1 MKLRLDEYY
10 YIISDE
16 IEDYMPQYMVEE
28 LDKFRE
34 SHTPEEAFDYLE
46 NLYSHIEIIDT
57 QYRTN
62 YIDLEKSYINYT
74 AIIKIE
80 DKEDSQRGGFYVT
93 NGILN
98 YKKPVKG
105 GDYQIINK
113 YNENQKRFNKLYLR
127 PLIKALI
134 ESRVPQCIGK
144 YLLREGEKTIY
155 IDFYPGV
162 GYYENI
168 WNKRQI

>member
-10 YIISDE
+10 YIISDEFDEFDEFDE

-62 YIDLEKSYINYT
+62 YIDSEKI
-74 AIIKIE
+74 
-80 DKEDSQRGGFYVT
+80 
-93 NGILN
+93 
-98 YKKPVKG
+98 
-105 GDYQIINK
+105 
-113 YNENQKRFNKLYLR
+113 
-127 PLIKALI
+127 
-134 ESRVPQCIGK
+134 
-144 YLLREGEKTIY
+144 
-155 IDFYPGV
+155 
-162 GYYENI
+162 
-168 WNKRQI
+168 